1 VDGDLLRTIK
11 TSIGFTNQDAA
22 NLRQLGPLVRP
33 AVPGIV
39 DAFYHTISR
48 HAATR
53 DILAGDHAVEGRLRQ
68 SLELWINS
76 LFSGTYDQAY
86 ANRRAVIGA
95 AHLRVGL
102 PQHAMFVGME
112 IMWQQIADLIRNS
125 QVPQH
130 EAQLASL
137 HKILTIDFA
146 LILEAYKQSYSDQV
160 RESERSL
167 VRDKL
172 TRAEHLAEI
181 GSLAASIAHEV
192 KNPLAG
198 ISGAIQVIRKG
209 LQPDDPRRPIITEV
223 LGQIDRLDSAVK
235 DLLLYARPNPPR
247 ILKCDLNAIIE
258 RVLKVLRAE
267 PDMRSIVVDFQPDPQ
282 LPPLPADEAQIE
294 QVLINLLLNAA
305 QASNDGDTI
314 HLSVGVNNSSLRLV
328 LRDHGHGMED
338 LVRDRMFEPFFTTK
352 AKGTGLGLSICRR
365 VVEAHRGRISVETQ
379 LGEGTTV
386 TVDLPVTP
394 PA

>member
-1 VDGDLLRTIK
+1 MDANLLQIIK
-11 TSIGFTNQDAA
+11 TSIGFTEQDAA
-22 NLRQLGPLVRP
+22 SLHQLGPLIRP
-33 AVPGIV
+33 AVPAIV
-39 DAFYHTISR
+39 DAFYHRISR
-48 HAATR
+48 HPDSR
-53 DILAGDHAVEGRLRQ
+53 EILAGDHAVEGRLRQ
-68 SLELWINS
+68 SLGLWINS
-76 LFSGTYDQAY
+76 LFAGTYDQAY
-86 ANRRAVIGA
+86 LARRATIGA
-95 AHLRVGL
+95 THLCLGI
-102 PQHAMFVGME
+102 PQHAMFVAME
-112 IMWQQIADLIRNS
+112 IIWQHISDLIRSS
-125 QVPQH
+125 QVPQP
-130 EAQLASL
+130 EAKLVSL
-137 HKILTIDFA
+137 HKLLTIDFA
-146 LILEAYKQSYSDQV
+146 LILESYKQGYADQV

-209 LQPDDPRRPIITEV
+209 LQPDDPRRPIIAEV
-223 LGQIDRLDSAVK
+223 LSQIDRLDSAVK

-267 PDMRSIVVDFQPDPQ
+267 PDMRSIQVDFQPDPQ

-305 QASNDGDTI
+305 QASDDGDTI
-314 HLSVGVNNSSLRLV
+314 HISVGINNSSLRLI

-338 LVRDRMFEPFFTTK
+338 LVRERMFEPFFTTK

-365 VVEAHRGRISVETQ
+365 VVEAHRGCISVETQ

-386 TVDLPVTP
+386 TVDLPIN
-394 PA
+394 AA